1 MAVLGSKL
9 GKGVALAL
17 LALLLAS
24 ITPTTSLT
32 ALAQQQTTT
41 STRPSTPANTSV
53 PVRRGPEHAVQVLID
68 RTELLIARIKDFTKK
83 YNITLPE
90 NLSTLLSTAE
100 ELVNEA
106 KNLLPTDVK
115 TALNKTL
122 EAMHAVTPIYV
133 YVIQNLPP
141 QVKDEFAVRKTE
153 AQFEVRQ
160 RTLEGLNKTVAWL
173 EERGVEIPDWV
184 KANLSRGFELI
195 QEGKTAVA
203 EGNLTRAKE
212 LMKEID
218 EIIKDVNKALCL
230 NLRLKWRKAV
240 ASEKA
245 LKSLIGNTQALVAL
259 VNKSAEMLAD
269 GNVEQAKV
277 TLKIALR
284 NADNILN
291 LINLVG
297 VLPLGEDNYSKVIEL
312 CNDIASKL
320 KEAIESA
327 LGIIDK
333 EDQGTALSILSSA
346 LDSVEPEVNKLK
358 TLCRWAWRELEEV
371 RIGIVKVR
379 DMIKNVHM
387 PKLIRVVVI
396 PKIVGLGS
404 TMQIKASY
412 TYVKNLYERGVI
424 SCGTYKSLL
433 TSLSNFIKQLIEG
446 LQQTTGHGPG
456 SKIDLLKQEL
466 QKLLDEINNE
476 LSQLK
481 C

>member
-41 STRPSTPANTSV
+41 STQTSTPANTSV

-68 RTELLIARIKDFTKK
+68 RTELLIARIKDFTSK

-90 NLSTLLSTAE
+90 DLSTLLSTAE

-122 EAMHAVTPIYV
+122 EAMHAVMPIYV

-173 EERGVEIPDWV
+173 EERGVEIPDWI

-212 LMKEID
+212 LMMEID
-218 EIIKDVNKALCL
+218 EIIKDVNKALYL

-259 VNKSAEMLAD
+259 VNKSAELLAD

-277 TLKIALR
+277 TLRIALR

-291 LINLVG
+291 LVNLVG

-312 CNDIASKL
+312 CKDIASKL

-327 LGIIDK
+327 LDRID
-333 EDQGTALSILSSA
+333 EDQGTALSTLSSA
-346 LDSVEPEVNKLK
+346 LDTVEPEVSELK

-371 RIGIVKVR
+371 RIGVVKVR

-404 TMQIKASY
+404 IMQIKASY

-424 SCGTYKSLL
+424 SCGTYKLLL
-433 TSLSNFIKQLIEG
+433 TSLSDFIKQLVEG

-456 SKIDLLKQEL
+456 PKIDLKQEL

-476 LSQLK
+476 LSRLK